1 MLYASGPSS
10 TVAPAAGWSTV
21 APAHQEGQYVWQ
33 KTVTTFNN
41 GATESS
47 MPTCLSGA
55 DGEPATTLR
64 IDSSR
69 GTVFKNNAVSTVL
82 SAVIYRGGVRITD
95 MNALRSTF
103 GSGAYLQ
110 WSWQRLDEERFGV
123 ISASD
128 SRLINDG
135 FSFVLS
141 ADDVDTK
148 VMVSTYQI
156 YLYPEHPIYMIQN
169 GTLMAISQ
177 LAYEA
182 ATTADE
188 TQQTMLRIVRI
199 AEDGL
204 HVGDNQ
210 NTNNEVRIDS
220 EAVNV
225 VTGGQMESK
234 FTGSYIQFGAYQLRR
249 TADNGL
255 AFKVKEG

>member
-1 MLYASGPSS
+1 
-10 TVAPAAGWSTV
+10 
-21 APAHQEGQYVWQ
+21 
-33 KTVTTFNN
+33 
-41 GATESS
+41 
-47 MPTCLSGA
+47 
-55 DGEPATTLR
+55 
-64 IDSSR
+64 
-69 GTVFKNNAVSTVL
+69 
-82 SAVIYRGGVRITD
+82 
-95 MNALRSTF
+95 
-103 GSGAYLQ
+103 
-110 WSWQRLDEERFGV
+110 
-123 ISASD
+123 
-128 SRLINDG
+128 
-135 FSFVLS
+135 
-141 ADDVDTK
+141 
-148 VMVSTYQI
+148 MVSTYQI
-156 YLYPEHPIYMIQN
+156 YLYP
-169 GTLMAISQ
+169 Q

-225 VTGGQMESK
+225 ITGGQMESK

>member
-1 MLYASGPSS
+1 MTVDIIALY
-10 TVAPAAGWSTV
+10 
-21 APAHQEGQYVWQ
+21 
-33 KTVTTFNN
+33 
-41 GATESS
+41 
-47 MPTCLSGA
+47 
-55 DGEPATTLR
+55 
-64 IDSSR
+64 
-69 GTVFKNNAVSTVL
+69 KNNRAVPAFRLHRKGIPFNYS
-82 SAVIYRGGVRITD
+82 
-95 MNALRSTF
+95 RSLYQTLHNYF
-103 GSGAYLQ
+103 AY
-110 WSWQRLDEERFGV
+110 
-123 ISASD
+123 IS
-128 SRLINDG
+128 LG
-135 FSFVLS
+135 L
-141 ADDVDTK
+141 
-148 VMVSTYQI
+148 MVSTYQI